1 MIPCFTIV
9 IGLVTM
15 AAAPTTRRQG
25 TVSPKIPSTRTV
37 MKNYINLSA
46 DQLATMKQLAEKLPS
61 AMQDAN
67 TPLQEQAALLNH
79 LLDMMK
85 QLTPEQRE
93 VMNSAISATAA
104 TQKVSQ

>member
-1 MIPCFTIV
+1 
-9 IGLVTM
+9 
-15 AAAPTTRRQG
+15 
-25 TVSPKIPSTRTV
+25 
-37 MKNYINLSA
+37 
-46 DQLATMKQLAEKLPS
+46 
-61 AMQDAN
+61 MQDAN